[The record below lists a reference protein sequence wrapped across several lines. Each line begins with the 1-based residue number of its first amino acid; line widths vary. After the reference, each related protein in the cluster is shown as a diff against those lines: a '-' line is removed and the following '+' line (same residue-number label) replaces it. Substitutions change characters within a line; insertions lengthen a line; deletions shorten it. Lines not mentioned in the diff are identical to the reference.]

1 MRPSDEAV
9 AASQRTL
16 RALVGAVERR
26 VRGQRTIIERLV
38 VTLAAGGHALVE
50 GVPGLAKTLTVRT
63 LAEAIGARFSRVQF
77 TPDLLPADI
86 LGTQIFHPQRGE
98 FTVREG
104 PIFAEIVLA
113 DEVNRAP
120 AKVQSALLEAMEER
134 QVTLGDGTH
143 PLPSPFFVLATQN
156 PIEHEGT
163 HPLPDAQLDRFLVRL
178 RIDYPTRDDER
189 ALLDGD
195 DVRRT
200 VIEPV
205 CTPAEMLE
213 LQATVPLVHAEEAVK
228 DYVVDLIRA
237 TREGASAALGAAKG
251 RARWIEQGASP
262 RATLALLRAARAEAL
277 LRGRGFVTPDD
288 VRALAVPVLG
298 HRIVRTYEAEAE
310 GLDADAIVA
319 KLLATVPVP

>member
-1 MRPSDEAV
+1 MKPSDEAV

-16 RALVGAVERR
+16 AALVRAVELR
-26 VRGQRTIIERLV
+26 VRGQRVVVERLV

-63 LAEAIGARFSRVQF
+63 LADAIGARFSRVQF

-163 HPLPDAQLDRFLVRL
+163 HPLPDAQLDRFLMRL
-178 RIDYPTRDDER
+178 RIDYPSRDDER

-195 DVRRT
+195 DVRTT
-200 VIEPV
+200 VVTPV

-213 LQATVPLVHAEEAVK
+213 LQATVPRVHAEDSVK
-228 DYVVDLIRA
+228 DYIVDLIRA
-237 TREGASAALGAAKG
+237 TREGAAKG
-251 RARWIEQGASP
+251 RTKWIEQGASP
-262 RATLALLRAARAEAL
+262 RATLALLRAARAQAL

-310 GLDADAIVA
+310 GLDADGIIA

>member
-1 MRPSDEAV
+1 MKPSDEAV
-9 AASQRTL
+9 DAAQCTL
-16 RALVGAVERR
+16 AALVGAVERR
-26 VRGQRTIIERLV
+26 VRGQRVVVERLV
-38 VTLAAGGHALVE
+38 VTLAASGHALVE

-63 LAEAIGARFSRVQF
+63 LADAIGARFSRVQF

-163 HPLPDAQLDRFLVRL
+163 HPLPDAQLDRFLMRL
-178 RIDYPTRDDER
+178 RIDYPSRDDER

-195 DVRRT
+195 DVRTT
-200 VIEPV
+200 VVTPV
-205 CTPAEMLE
+205 CTPSEMLE
-213 LQATVPLVHAEEAVK
+213 LQATVPRVHAEDAVK

-237 TREGASAALGAAKG
+237 TREGATKG
-251 RARWIEQGASP
+251 RTRWIEQGASP
-262 RATLALLRAARAEAL
+262 RATLALLRAARAQAL

-288 VRALAVPVLG
+288 VRTLAVPVLG

-310 GLDADAIVA
+310 GLDADGIIA